1 MPLHLLDNLSNLTDP
16 ASARSVLGLGVVNSP
31 QFASLTTT
39 GIISSAGPITAD
51 STVTVWR
58 GGGQENTNT
67 AVGYQSLCSNSIG
80 NNNIANG
87 YQALYYNDTGSSNT
101 AIGNAALFF
110 NTDGS
115 NNTAIGSTAL
125 INNTL
130 GSGNIATGVTAL
142 ANNTTGNNNVATG
155 QNTLYNNAI
164 GSYNVAIGDATL
176 YYIAIGDN
184 NTAIGSSAGNTISG
198 GAINDI
204 ADTSIYLGA
213 NTKALSSGQTNQI
226 VIGYDATGIGSNTVT
241 LGNDSIITTALKG
254 NVGIGT
260 TSPNATLTVNG
271 TLSAG
276 NTYLNSLVLN
286 DGLSANR
293 INSPEYDVTGT
304 DGMVVASK
312 SVLGW
317 AFTNTTTPVLT
328 ADTSPQAVFFKPDGS
343 QMYVLGS
350 GTTTTYRVYAYNVPT
365 PWNVSTVSATPTLS
379 SGLIESSMQGLYFS
393 PDGRYFFTL
402 SSASRILRRFTMSV
416 GSEWDVSTGVASG
429 TFTFPSVSPAMTQLR
444 GITFKPDGTKLY
456 VVEDNTNFVYEYDL
470 NPAWDVTTAVRPA
483 GNPSLSLPDGGADIS
498 ISSDGKRIIIITSSN
513 GTFTNLVWEYML
525 PTAWSLVNGFLHGN
539 MAKQTITSS
548 TIGGP
553 IVSENTAT
561 GIYFNDVVGKCFFV
575 GSGTDRVQEI
585 DITPQLAIVGD
596 RPIIFSPVANSA
608 RSRVTMNS
616 LQITETGAAALFVNG
631 GISLPDTAITW
642 TGGGSQRIS
651 GFSGRI
657 TFGSGTTEWGRFSG
671 AQFRCANFQVGA
683 GADSGTA
690 AITSPAAGVL
700 TLGNSA
706 TTDFNRLQFGG
717 VVPGFPAIKR
727 NGTGIDI
734 RDAADSGYTS
744 LAAGN
749 FVVNNN
755 ISIRTDDFT
764 LSGIDAGKYTR
775 LAKLSG
781 TQTIALTGSDILT
794 GHEFTFYRATSAAIA
809 LNGGIVN
816 GGVNISSV
824 SQNAAFGLKHLGSGI
839 FDFI

>member
-1 MPLHLLDNLSNLTDP
+1 MPLHLLDNLSNLSDP

-80 NNNIANG
+80 NNNTANG

-101 AIGNAALFF
+101 AIGTQALFS

-271 TLSAG
+271 TLSA
-276 NTYLNSLVLN
+276 
-286 DGLSANR
+286 NR
-293 INSPEYDVTGT
+293 ISSPEYDVTGT
-304 DGMVVASK
+304 DGMLVASK
-312 SVLGW
+312 NVRGW
-317 AFTNTTTPVLT
+317 IFPQTGSQSLSA
-328 ADTSPQAVFFKPDGS
+328 ASSPRDIYFKPDGTVV
-343 QMYVLGS
+343 YVLGATNRRVYS
-350 GTTTTYRVYAYNVPT
+350 FDLSTAWNITTTSVIP
-365 PWNVSTVSATPTLS
+365 SLS
-379 SGLIESSMQGLYFS
+379 SVQLDILTAGMFFSPNGLYMYVVNS
-393 PDGRYFFTL
+393 DTDTIKRY
-402 SSASRILRRFTMSV
+402 TMPV
-416 GSEWDVSTGVASG
+416 GSEWNISLASLDDS
-429 TFTFPSVSPAMTQLR
+429 FVLPAALVGSQS
-444 GITFKPDGTKLY
+444 ITFKPDGTKMY
-456 VVEDNTNFVYEYDL
+456 VFGTNATSTVFTTVEYNLITPWVVSTATVGLSTTTFL
-470 NPAWDVTTAVRPA
+470 GTGVT
-483 GNPSLSLPDGGADIS
+483 GI
-498 ISSDGKRIIIITSSN
+498 
-513 GTFTNLVWEYML
+513 
-525 PTAWSLVNGFLHGN
+525 
-539 MAKQTITSS
+539 TITSDGTRLL
-548 TIGGP
+548 TINNLSDVILEYKLPTPWSISGAFFNG
-553 IVSENTAT
+553 SMTSLTRQTAPFDESDPQ
-561 GIYFNDVVGKCFFV
+561 GFYYNDVANKCFFI
-575 GSGTDRVQEI
+575 GTALIRAIEI
-585 DITPQLAIVGD
+585 DVTPQPAIVGT
-596 RPIIFSPVANSA
+596 RPMILSNQANVND
-608 RSRVTMNS
+608 RVTMNR
-616 LQITETGAAALFVNG
+616 LQITDTTASSNTTTGALLVAGGVGVSGNITGSTFISTLAAG
-631 GISLPDTAITW
+631 AGTAITLNSFNPILW
-642 TGGGSQRIS
+642 SGGGNSRIT
-651 GFSGRI
+651 GWSGRI
-657 TFGSGTTEWGRFSG
+657 SFSDIGGEWGRFTG

-683 GADSGTA
+683 GTDSGTV
-690 AITSPAAGVL
+690 AITSPSIGILTMTGV
-700 TLGNSA
+700 GG
-706 TTDFNRLQFGG
+706 DFNRIQLGG
-717 VVPGFPAIKR
+717 TSASFPAIKR
-727 NGTGIDI
+727 NGTGLDI
-734 RDAADSGYTS
+734 TDATGLNYTS

-781 TQTIALTGSDILT
+781 TQTITLTSTSILQ
-794 GHEFTFYRATSAAIA
+794 GHEFTFYRATSAALA
-809 LNGGIVN
+809 LSGGTVN

-824 SQNAAFGLKHLGSGI
+824 SQNAAFGLKHLGGGI